1 MNRPGLLVEDLDVSW
16 QPYFDRH
23 VFSNFEFNSV
33 ELNEFLFTFL

>member
-23 VFSNFEFNSV
+23 VFQISNLIP
-33 ELNEFLFTFL
+33 LN